1 MREQRTEIRREVD
14 RAALET
20 AREAIEGVNKLT
32 YWMIGALF
40 AGLVAVASATFSSQH
55 AQIASMAALQTTQA
69 GQIGALEST
78 VKGADQR
85 ITALENRLTRIEGKI
100 DLLLERKP

>member
-1 MREQRTEIRREVD
+1 VTDQRSEIRREVD

-20 AREAIEGVNKLT
+20 AREATEGVTKLT

-40 AGLVAVASATFSSQH
+40 AGLIAVASATFSSQH
-55 AQIASMAALQTTQA
+55 AQIAAMAALQTQQA
-69 GQIGALEST
+69 AQIGALEST

-85 ITALENRLTRIEGKI
+85 ITALESRLARIESKL